1 VLLSHWVLP
10 YFVVASAPFE
20 TCLLETMFPNNS
32 DGAFLNQHEPKP
44 SDLLLHYNYGAAAV
58 KHWGRNVD
66 VLDKRPDLPRPK
78 ELDNVVMGPTTS
90 VGDRAKPIDKLT
102 AAQAEGS
109 HGGGMGSAAGTTS
122 EQPVGDKDEVM
133 LFFWGNSMAARERHA
148 TKEQVRK
155 GTIDKWRTGTG
166 V

>member
-66 VLDKRPDLPRPK
+66 VLDKRPDLPVSRRQVSNGA
-78 ELDNVVMGPTTS
+78 EAT
-90 VGDRAKPIDKLT
+90 AKY
-102 AAQAEGS
+102 G
-109 HGGGMGSAAGTTS
+109 
-122 EQPVGDKDEVM
+122 
-133 LFFWGNSMAARERHA
+133 
-148 TKEQVRK
+148 
-155 GTIDKWRTGTG
+155 RTQ
-166 V
+166 